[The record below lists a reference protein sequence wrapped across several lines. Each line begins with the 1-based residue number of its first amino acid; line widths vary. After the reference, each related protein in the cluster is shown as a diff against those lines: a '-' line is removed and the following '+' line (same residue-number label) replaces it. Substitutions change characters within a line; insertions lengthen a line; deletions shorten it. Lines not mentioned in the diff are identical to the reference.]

1 MHAPMTHSKQRNT
14 NKAYAI
20 SMVIYAILALAVD
33 SLSTN
38 HAYWLIDWSR
48 FYWRL
53 KSGFEMSTAILWLG
67 IPVMLMCRD
76 IDIRVFSFAR
86 WKKIDACL
94 LIALMLLGACG
105 VYLIKFIP
113 VLNQYY
119 QPQAHLG
126 TAMKWSYATGYLIW
140 LASWLIGWE
149 FLHRVFLMQY
159 LQAVLGTFGP
169 CLIPA
174 FEFLFHLQKSLPE
187 ALGMLLLSIV
197 LTYWSYKRKNVLL
210 PFLAHLSIELTLLAY
225 LIT

>member
-1 MHAPMTHSKQRNT
+1 MTYSQQPDT
-14 NKAYAI
+14 NKAYAM
-20 SMVIYAILALAVD
+20 SMVIYAILALAID
-33 SLSTN
+33 SLSTQ

-48 FYWRL
+48 FYWRFGN
-53 KSGFEMSTAILWLG
+53 GFEMSTAILWLG
-67 IPVMLMCRD
+67 IPVLLMCRD
-76 IDIRVFSFAR
+76 IDIRVFTFSR
-86 WKKIDACL
+86 WKKIDAWL

-113 VLNQYY
+113 VLAQYY
-119 QPQAHLG
+119 RPQSHLNA
-126 TAMKWSYATGYLIW
+126 AMKWSFATGYLIW
-140 LASWLIGWE
+140 LSSWLIGWE

-159 LQAVLGTFGP
+159 LQAVLGKIGLCF
-169 CLIPA
+169 IPA

-225 LIT
+225 LII

>member
-1 MHAPMTHSKQRNT
+1 MHVPMTHAHQRDT
-14 NKAYAI
+14 NKAYAMC
-20 SMVIYAILALAVD
+20 MVLYAILALTID
-33 SLSTN
+33 SLSTQ

-48 FYWRL
+48 FYWRF

-67 IPVMLMCRD
+67 IPVLLMCRD
-76 IDIRVFSFAR
+76 IDIRVFTFAR
-86 WKKIDACL
+86 WKKIDVWL

-119 QPQAHLG
+119 QPQEHLG
-126 TAMKWSYATGYLIW
+126 TAMKWSFATGYLIW

-149 FLHRVFLMQY
+149 FLHRVFLLRY
-159 LQAVLGTFGP
+159 LQAALGAFGP
-169 CLIPA
+169 CCIPA

-225 LIT
+225 LII

>member
-1 MHAPMTHSKQRNT
+1 
-14 NKAYAI
+14 
-20 SMVIYAILALAVD
+20 MVIYAILALAID
-33 SLSTN
+33 SLSTQ

-53 KSGFEMSTAILWLG
+53 KNGFEMSTAILWLG
-67 IPVMLMCRD
+67 IPVLLMCRD
-76 IDIRVFSFAR
+76 IDIRVFTFAR

-119 QPQAHLG
+119 QPQSHLNA
-126 TAMKWSYATGYLIW
+126 AMKWSFATSHLIW
-140 LASWLIGWE
+140 LSSWLIGWE

-159 LQAVLGTFGP
+159 LQTALGTFGP
-169 CLIPA
+169 CCIPA

-210 PFLAHLSIELTLLAY
+210 PFLAHLSIEITLLAY

>member
-1 MHAPMTHSKQRNT
+1 MMVL
-14 NKAYAI
+14 YA
-20 SMVIYAILALAVD
+20 VFALTVD

-38 HAYWLIDWSR
+38 HTHWIINWSR

-53 KSGFEMSTAILWLG
+53 NSGFEMSTAILWLG
-67 IPVMLMCRD
+67 IPVLLMWRD
-76 IDIRVFSFAR
+76 LDVRVFTFAR
-86 WKKIDACL
+86 WKKTDVWL
-94 LIALMLLGACG
+94 LIALMLVGACG

-119 QPQAHLG
+119 QPQSHLSM
-126 TAMKWSYATGYLIW
+126 AMKWSYAMGYLVW
-140 LASWLIGWE
+140 LSSWLIGWE

-159 LQAVLGTFGP
+159 LQVVLGKIGP
-169 CLIPA
+169 CCIPV
-174 FEFLFHLQKSLPE
+174 FEFVFHLQKSIPE

-210 PFLAHLSIELTLLAY
+210 PFLAHLAIELTLLAY